1 MSREIDDR
9 IVRLQFDNKE
19 FEKHAK
25 TSISTLDKL
34 KEKLQFKNIKKGF
47 MDINDGIN
55 QVKFAPITN
64 GIDAVKAQFSSMEM
78 AWSMVLANMINNAI
92 GAGSKMVSALTI
104 DPIKTGFQEYETQMN
119 AIQTIWANTKDDGV
133 TMEQITN
140 ALDELNK
147 YADQTIYNFTQMT
160 ENIGRFTAAG
170 VDLDTSV
177 AAIKGMA
184 NAAAISGSTAQQ
196 TSHAMYQLSQ
206 ALNTG
211 FIQATDWFS
220 LVNANI
226 AGESLQNSLIEI
238 AKKHKVSTEIIMAAE
253 EDFKGSLREKW
264 LTTEI
269 MLEALEK
276 YTDLNTEL
284 GRTATEAATSVK
296 TFTQLWDTLKE
307 SVQSGW
313 SESWKLIIGDFE
325 EAKEIL
331 TKLKGAI
338 EGFLSPFAEARNAV
352 LRTWAGVGDSSQK
365 TSEHIDDVSE
375 SINELDEV
383 AMRVIRG
390 DYKNGIEIR
399 FPLLEADGYDAR
411 AVQQRVNEIWY
422 GIEKTTEDG
431 TKAVNDAVT
440 ESVVDPLT
448 GLTGREMVIKG
459 LSAQLERLRSALL
472 FVKSAF
478 QSVFPPMTGERLIE
492 LSRKFMEFS
501 QKPIL
506 AEESLEGL
514 HKTLQGI
521 FSVFSIG
528 IKSVKFIIKVFTKLL
543 GIIDPLNSGIFD
555 FTGSIGEFIYNL
567 DKGVL
572 TTEFFTDA
580 VDKVV
585 DTILKL
591 PGKIRELVT
600 SLGDFIGIDFEKIFG
615 KVSSAGSKAFDG
627 VVEAAASLK
636 KDPIKSIEDFTDM
649 AIEKFKPLEWIG
661 DFFKTLWEKIKS
673 MVSKIVSGIKW
684 VKDGIVNL
692 FKNIKNPFADITL
705 GDVFDASKIFAA
717 GSFGAAMISITTF
730 MLDLKKSFGKSGLL
744 GIVDSI
750 KDVFGSI
757 TGVFVAFQTSIK
769 ANILLKIAIAVAIL
783 AASLI
788 AISAVKQEPLKQA
801 MLAIGELFAGIILSL
816 KMLNSVEI
824 VALGGALT
832 GLALAV
838 ASLTSSIVILGHMN
852 QDKVNEGLSA
862 ILVMLFSIAGA
873 MKLMMGPN
881 NARVLF
887 GIGSA
892 IRSFAVAINMLVI
905 PIAILG
911 VLSEKVNI
919 WTPLLTIGLMLAGLT
934 VAVNVLAKTFGTFSL
949 TKISGIAGVLV
960 SFGVAI
966 NMLVTAMLALSLL
979 EPEDMLASF
988 LIVTGLVLVLTA
1000 AIAGLAGIA
1009 KAGKVDLFTVS
1020 LGLASL
1026 VGALSLLLPQIA
1038 VIAML
1043 PTKKLA
1049 IAVALISGLILV
1061 ISLSLFVISKASKG
1075 LSLLIGVVTAL
1086 TLASAI
1092 FVSSIISL
1100 LGAITDFANAD
1111 LTGIKDRLSEACDAI
1126 IENGPK
1132 MKEAFVTL
1140 IRTGLGAWNETRGEI
1155 IKTII
1160 DTIVDFLEGVRQ
1172 GIKEITAKFIQIL
1185 IAAAVGTLTGLTEN
1199 SKEITDA
1206 IVKFIIAFTTSISES
1221 IEENSDELIIA
1232 IEKLINAIVVILGKV
1247 VPKLMAKIK
1256 AIVSSIKKGL
1266 KTGLND
1272 LTGSDSLKLGDI
1284 IFGLFDI
1291 SGIPSLVSV
1300 LWTFISDVFS
1310 GFADGFD
1317 EGIAGL
1323 APAFEK
1329 LIQNLVTWL
1338 TEQSLLATVGGAI
1351 LGEIW
1356 LSIEE
1361 AINNFKE
1368 MDAGEIIE
1376 KLIKF
1381 LLNPLKTFEIIS
1393 MLWDAGW
1400 ELIGGIIKGIHP
1412 GLYRVGEAIGDIGPK
1427 VKEWIAEHTI
1437 IDEFIQ
1443 AGRDFI
1449 DGIIQG
1455 IKDKFEYLK
1464 TEVTNVA
1471 EWVVEKF
1478 RSVWDINS
1486 PSKVMIPMGSAID
1499 EGVAVGIQKGASY
1512 IDKSINTMSDD
1523 MYTSLSKTMGDLND
1537 AIYTDIDYEPQIKPV
1552 LNLDD
1557 VTRNANYLNGMF
1569 TNQEIA
1575 LRQLGASMSTRVSFD
1590 EIQNGRYSDQN
1601 VLTEL
1606 RNLRS
1611 DITNLNSAMSHMQV
1625 VMDSGAL
1632 VGSIAA
1638 PMDSALGRR
1647 HIYSKRGV

>member
-1 MSREIDDR
+1 MSRSVDDR
-9 IVRLQFDNKE
+9 IVRMQFDNKE
-19 FEKHAK
+19 FEKHAQ
-25 TSISTLDKL
+25 TSMSTLDKL
-34 KEKLQFKNIKKGF
+34 KKSLEFKNVAKGF
-47 MDINDGIN
+47 QNVNNGI
-55 QVKFAPITN
+55 QSITFSPIQN
-64 GIDAVKAQFSSMEM
+64 GIDAVTSHFSRMEM
-78 AWSMVLANMINNAI
+78 TWSMVLANMINKAI
-92 GAGSKMVSALTI
+92 DTGTKMVNALTI
-104 DPIKTGFQEYETQMN
+104 DPVKTGFQEYETQMN
-119 AIQTIWANTKDDGV
+119 AIQTIWANTKDKG
-133 TMEQITN
+133 TSMEDITQ

-160 ENIGRFTAAG
+160 NNIGRFTAAG
-170 VDLDTSV
+170 VELDTAV
-177 AAIKGMA
+177 TAIKGIS
-184 NAAAISGSTAQQ
+184 NLAAISGASAEDA
-196 TSHAMYQLSQ
+196 SRAMYQLSQ
-206 ALNTG
+206 AMASGTIKLM
-211 FIQATDWFS
+211 DWNS
-220 LVNANI
+220 VVNANMGGEGFQNVLKETAREHGI
-226 AGESLQNSLIEI
+226 AVDAIIKQSGSFRESLSKE
-238 AKKHKVSTEIIMAAE
+238 
-253 EDFKGSLREKW
+253 W
-264 LTTEI
+264 LTTEV
-269 MLEALEK
+269 LVDALEK
-276 YTDLNTEL
+276 YTDTTTEL
-284 GRTATEAATSVK
+284 GKTATDAATKVK

-313 SESWKLIIGDFE
+313 SESWRLIIGDFE
-325 EAKEIL
+325 EARNIF
-331 TKLKGAI
+331 TKLSDALQ
-338 EGFLSPFAEARNAV
+338 GFLSPFAEARNAV
-352 LRTWAGVGDSSQK
+352 LKTWAGVGDSSQK

-399 FPLLEADGYDAR
+399 FPLLEADGYDAK
-411 AVQQRVNEIWY
+411 AVQQRVNEIVY
-422 GIEKTTEDG
+422 GVKKASDDA
-431 TKAVNDAVT
+431 TKAVT
-440 ESVVDPLT
+440 EPVVDPLT

-501 QKPIL
+501 QKPIIATENIL
-506 AEESLEGL
+506 GL
-514 HKTLQGI
+514 RKTLQGI

-705 GDVFDASKIFAA
+705 GDVFDASKIFAV

-838 ASLTSSIVILGHMN
+838 ASLTSSIVILGRMN

-862 ILVMLFSIAGA
+862 ILIMLFSIAGA

-892 IRSFAVAINMLVI
+892 IRSFAVAINMLII

-919 WTPLLTIGLMLAGLT
+919 WTPLLAIGLMLAGLT

-949 TKISGIAGVLV
+949 NKISGIAGVLI

-966 NMLVTAMLALSLL
+966 NMLVTAMLTLSLL

-988 LIVTGLVLVLTA
+988 LVITGLVLVLTA

-1038 VIAML
+1038 VIALL

-1232 IEKLINAIVVILGKV
+1232 IEKLINAIVVVLGKV

-1256 AIVSSIKKGL
+1256 VIVSSIKKGL

-1478 RSVWDINS
+1478 RAVWDINS

-1575 LRQLGASMSTRVSFD
+1575 LRQLGASMSTNVSFD
-1590 EIQNGRYSDQN
+1590 DIQNGRYDGSN
-1601 VLTEL
+1601 VVSEIQS
-1606 RNLRS
+1606 LRS
-1611 DITNLNSAMSHMQV
+1611 DVNKLNESISHMQV

>member
-1 MSREIDDR
+1 MSRSVDDR
-9 IVRLQFDNKE
+9 IVRMQFDNKE
-19 FEKHAK
+19 FEKHAQ
-25 TSISTLDKL
+25 TSMSTLDKL
-34 KEKLQFKNIKKGF
+34 KKSLEFKNVAKGF
-47 MDINDGIN
+47 QNVNNGI
-55 QVKFAPITN
+55 QSITFSPIQN
-64 GIDAVKAQFSSMEM
+64 GIDAVTSHFSRMEM
-78 AWSMVLANMINNAI
+78 TWSMVLANMINKAI
-92 GAGSKMVSALTI
+92 DAGTKMVNALTI
-104 DPIKTGFQEYETQMN
+104 DPVKTGFQEYETQMN
-119 AIQTIWANTKDDGV
+119 AIQTIWANTKDKG
-133 TMEQITN
+133 TSMEDITQ
-140 ALDELNK
+140 ALDELNR

-160 ENIGRFTAAG
+160 NNIGRFTAAG
-170 VDLDTSV
+170 VELDTAV
-177 AAIKGMA
+177 TAIKGIS
-184 NAAAISGSTAQQ
+184 NLAAISGASAEDA
-196 TSHAMYQLSQ
+196 SRAMYQLSQ
-206 ALNTG
+206 AMASGTIKLM
-211 FIQATDWFS
+211 DWNS
-220 LVNANI
+220 VVNANMGGEGFQNVLKETAREHSI
-226 AGESLQNSLIEI
+226 AVDAIIKQSGSFRESLSKE
-238 AKKHKVSTEIIMAAE
+238 
-253 EDFKGSLREKW
+253 W
-264 LTTEI
+264 LTTEV
-269 MLEALEK
+269 LVDALEK
-276 YTDLNTEL
+276 YTDTTTEL
-284 GRTATEAATSVK
+284 GKTATDAATKVK

-313 SESWKLIIGDFE
+313 SESWRLIIGDFE
-325 EAKEIL
+325 EARNIF
-331 TKLKGAI
+331 TKLSDALQ
-338 EGFLSPFAEARNAV
+338 GFLSPFAEARNAV
-352 LRTWAGVGDSSQK
+352 LKTWAGVGDSSQK

-399 FPLLEADGYDAR
+399 FPLLEADGYDAK
-411 AVQQRVNEIWY
+411 AVQQRVNEIVY
-422 GIEKTTEDG
+422 GVKKASDDA
-431 TKAVNDAVT
+431 TKAVT
-440 ESVVDPLT
+440 EPVVDPLT

-501 QKPIL
+501 QKPII
-506 AEESLEGL
+506 ATESILGL
-514 HKTLQGI
+514 RKTLQGI

-555 FTGSIGEFIYNL
+555 ITGSIGEFIYNL

-572 TTEFFTDA
+572 TTEFFANA
-580 VDKVV
+580 VDVVV
-585 DTILKL
+585 DAIRKL
-591 PGKIRELVT
+591 PSKIRELLT

-892 IRSFAVAINMLVI
+892 IRSFAVAINMLII

-919 WTPLLTIGLMLAGLT
+919 WTPLLAIGLMLAGLT
-934 VAVNVLAKTFGTFSL
+934 IAVNVLAKTFGTFSL
-949 TKISGIAGVLV
+949 KKISGIAGVLV

-988 LIVTGLVLVLTA
+988 LVVTGLVLVLTA

-1038 VIAML
+1038 VIALL

-1049 IAVALISGLILV
+1049 IAVGLISGLILV

-1075 LSLLIGVVTAL
+1075 LSILIGVVTAL

-1092 FVSSIISL
+1092 FISSIISL

-1132 MKEAFVTL
+1132 MKDAFVTL

-1155 IKTII
+1155 IKTLI
-1160 DTIVDFLEGVRQ
+1160 DTVVDFLEGIRQ
-1172 GIKEITAKFIQIL
+1172 GIKEITTKLVQIL
-1185 IAAAVGTLTGLTEN
+1185 IAAAVGTLTGLTES
-1199 SKEITDA
+1199 SKEISDA
-1206 IVKFIIAFTTSISES
+1206 VVKFIIAFVTSISES

-1232 IEKLINAIVVILGKV
+1232 IEKLINAISVVLGKAI
-1247 VPKLMAKIK
+1247 PKLSVKLEKI
-1256 AIVSSIKKGL
+1256 IFNIKDGLQKGL
-1266 KTGLND
+1266 DNATG
-1272 LTGSDSLKLGDI
+1272 SLKLGTILSAMLDV
-1284 IFGLFDI
+1284 
-1291 SGIPSLVSV
+1291 SGGPAMTKTV
-1300 LWTFISDVFS
+1300 LGFIGDLFS
-1310 GFADGFD
+1310 GFSGGFD
-1317 EGIAGL
+1317 AGV
-1323 APAFEK
+1323 E
-1329 LIQNLVTWL
+1329 NLVPAIERFVENLIKWVRESNPL
-1338 TEQSLLATVGGAI
+1338 SVIGGAI

-1455 IKDKFEYLK
+1455 IKDQFQNLKDTVMEVINWIPDKFK
-1464 TEVTNVA
+1464 G
-1471 EWVVEKF
+1471 EWK
-1478 RSVWDINS
+1478 INS

-1499 EGVAVGIQKGASY
+1499 EGIAVGLQKGTSY

-1647 HIYSKRGV
+1647 HIYSKRGI